1 MKPSIFNENESVLL
15 VGEGNF
21 SFSVALCQLN
31 LKINLITT
39 CFESVISHETG
50 KKNIEYLKRHGIRV
64 LLGIDATKLMENPIL
79 KTKSFDK
86 VIFNFPHVGGKM
98 RIEKNRELLRQ
109 FFIEIEK
116 LNNSNVEV
124 LITLCNGQGGTPMD
138 EPKRNWND
146 SWKVTEMAAHGNFI
160 LTMIEPFLWSYFPSY
175 IVTGYRSLEKQFH
188 TMHALIHFFRRSEPP
203 NYQNISPTN
212 KLDIKVYESFYT
224 STNFHCDNKHLA
236 NPLRSQ
242 KSKSLSNTSQYF
254 VDIKQVRV
262 IGGRGGDGTIS
273 FLQLWKNDRAGPD
286 GGDGGHGGHVIFQV
300 SKNTKDLKHIQS
312 IFKAEDGENGASK
325 NCHGKCAEHN
335 IIPVPV
341 GTIIRN
347 IEGTILADLNQ
358 ENSMFIAA
366 RGGAGGHGNPFFT
379 SDTQQSPK
387 ICEYGANGEDLQ
399 YILEVRS
406 MAHIGLIGFPNAGKS
421 TLLRAISRA
430 RPKVASY
437 PFTTLKPHVG
447 MIPYDDY
454 EQISVADLPGL
465 IADSHKNKGLGITFL
480 KHAERCA
487 ILLFVIDLSLDKP
500 WEALEILKY
509 EISQFN
515 KNLNNRSLIVV
526 ANKMD
531 LPEAEENLKLL
542 KEKIDMPIIPI
553 SAKVGINISTL
564 LKEIR
569 VLYDRLKEEN
579 DKSMNTKESFI

>member
-1 MKPSIFNENESVLL
+1 MH
-15 VGEGNF
+15 
-21 SFSVALCQLN
+21 
-31 LKINLITT
+31 
-39 CFESVISHETG
+39 CFRHL
-50 KKNIEYLKRHGIRV
+50 KNISIHAIPWWFDQIPNIVVANIKIHRI
-64 LLGIDATKLMENPIL
+64 IDK
-79 KTKSFDK
+79 
-86 VIFNFPHVGGKM
+86 
-98 RIEKNRELLRQ
+98 
-109 FFIEIEK
+109 
-116 LNNSNVEV
+116 
-124 LITLCNGQGGTPMD
+124 
-138 EPKRNWND
+138 
-146 SWKVTEMAAHGNFI
+146 
-160 LTMIEPFLWSYFPSY
+160 
-175 IVTGYRSLEKQFH
+175 
-188 TMHALIHFFRRSEPP
+188 
-203 NYQNISPTN
+203 
-212 KLDIKVYESFYT
+212 KVYELFCT

-262 IGGRGGDGTIS
+262 IGGKGGDGTIS

-335 IIPVPV
+335 IIPVPI

-347 IEGTILADLNQ
+347 IEGTILADLDQ

-509 EISQFN
+509 EINQFN

-542 KEKIDMPIIPI
+542 KEKINMPIIPI

>member
-15 VGEGNF
+15 LGEGNF

-31 LKINLITT
+31 LKINLIAT

-50 KKNIEYLKRHGIRV
+50 KKNIEYLKRHGICV

-79 KTKSFDK
+79 KIKSFDK

-138 EPKRNWND
+138 KPKRNWND

-160 LTMIEPFLWSYFPSY
+160 LTKIEPFLWSYFPSY
-175 IVTGYRSLEKQFH
+175 VVTGYRSLEKQFH
-188 TMHALIHFFRRSEPP
+188 TTHALIHFFKRSEPP
-203 NYQNISPTN
+203 NYQNMSPIK
-212 KLDIKVYESFYT
+212 KLDIKVYKSFCT

-242 KSKSLSNTSQYF
+242 KPKSLSNTSQYF

-262 IGGRGGDGTIS
+262 IGGKGGDGVVS
-273 FLQLWKNDRAGPD
+273 FLQLFKNDRAGPD

-300 SKNTKDLKHIQS
+300 SKNIKDLKHIAS

-347 IEGTILADLNQ
+347 IEGTILADLDQ

-465 IADSHKNKGLGITFL
+465 IPDSHKNKGLGITFL

-509 EISQFN
+509 EINQFN

-526 ANKMD
+526 ANKID

-569 VLYDRLKEEN
+569 VLYDRIKEEN

>member
-1 MKPSIFNENESVLL
+1 MH
-15 VGEGNF
+15 
-21 SFSVALCQLN
+21 
-31 LKINLITT
+31 
-39 CFESVISHETG
+39 CFRHL
-50 KKNIEYLKRHGIRV
+50 KNISIHAIPWWFDQIPNIVVANIKIHRI
-64 LLGIDATKLMENPIL
+64 IDK
-79 KTKSFDK
+79 
-86 VIFNFPHVGGKM
+86 
-98 RIEKNRELLRQ
+98 
-109 FFIEIEK
+109 
-116 LNNSNVEV
+116 
-124 LITLCNGQGGTPMD
+124 
-138 EPKRNWND
+138 
-146 SWKVTEMAAHGNFI
+146 
-160 LTMIEPFLWSYFPSY
+160 
-175 IVTGYRSLEKQFH
+175 
-188 TMHALIHFFRRSEPP
+188 
-203 NYQNISPTN
+203 
-212 KLDIKVYESFYT
+212 KVYELFCT

-262 IGGRGGDGTIS
+262 IGGKGGDGTIS

-325 NCHGKCAEHN
+325 NCH
-335 IIPVPV
+335 
-341 GTIIRN
+341 
-347 IEGTILADLNQ
+347 
-358 ENSMFIAA
+358 
-366 RGGAGGHGNPFFT
+366 GGAGGHGNPFFT

-509 EISQFN
+509 EINQFN

-542 KEKIDMPIIPI
+542 KEKINMPIIPI